1 MKSIKN
7 HRTYDSFVTL
17 CQHAEELC
25 KQCGIC
31 IPSQSVS
38 YGSLDSSTAEETQ
51 SPAPSRPKRSVKVVP
66 SLRDYLIT
74 TTLGQREEIS
84 ASSDI
89 NISTSG
95 KNRPIISPWYNQLY
109 LPVCDLLIE
118 QLEFRFDSDSLTMAK
133 AVGAVLCCD
142 NRGIQPLVQ
151 QYASVLQ
158 VNLHLL
164 ESEME
169 LFSSTDH
176 SINLD
181 VIQNELTEAA
191 YPQYHRLVQLALTLP
206 VGTASVE
213 RSFSAMRR
221 IRNWMRLTMGQER
234 FSSLALLNIESDLTA
249 ALDPEQLVQMD
260 ASAGNR
266 RL

>member
-1 MKSIKN
+1 M
-7 HRTYDSFVTL
+7 
-17 CQHAEELC
+17 
-25 KQCGIC
+25 
-31 IPSQSVS
+31 S
-38 YGSLDSSTAEETQ
+38 YGSLDSNTAEETQ
-51 SPAPSRPKRSVKVVP
+51 SPAPSRPKRSVKAVP

-118 QLEFRFDSDSLTMAK
+118 QLEFRFDSDILTMAK

-142 NRGIQPLVQ
+142 NRGIQPLIVQ
-151 QYASVLQ
+151 QYACVLQ

-191 YPQYHRLVQLALTLP
+191 YPQYYRLVQLALTLP
-206 VGTASVE
+206 VATASVE

-249 ALDPEQLVQMD
+249 ALDPEQLVQMY

-266 RL
+266 RLQLY

>member
-51 SPAPSRPKRSVKVVP
+51 SPAPSRVVP
-66 SLRDYLIT
+66 SLRNYLIT

-118 QLEFRFDSDSLTMAK
+118 QLEFRFDNDSLTMAK

-142 NRGIQPLVQ
+142 NRGTQPLVQ

-169 LFSSTDH
+169 LFSNTDH

-206 VGTASVE
+206 VGV
-213 RSFSAMRR
+213 
-221 IRNWMRLTMGQER
+221 WVRLLWKEVFPQCVAFVTGC
-234 FSSLALLNIESDLTA
+234 
-249 ALDPEQLVQMD
+249 
-260 ASAGNR
+260 G
-266 RL
+266 

>member
-7 HRTYDSFVTL
+7 HRTCDSFVTL
-17 CQHAEELC
+17 CQNAPELC

-31 IPSQSVS
+31 NPSQLVS
-38 YGSLDSSTAEETQ
+38 YGSLDSITAEETQ
-51 SPAPSRPKRSVKVVP
+51 NPAPSRPKRSVKVVP

-84 ASSDI
+84 ASTDI
-89 NISTSG
+89 NISTSE

-118 QLEFRFDSDSLTMAK
+118 QLEFRFDSDSLTTAK

-181 VIQNELTEAA
+181 AGLEVGRYETVCHTGTSFTGCKPYRHFFPWKYHTGTYEYAA
-191 YPQYHRLVQLALTLP
+191 
-206 VGTASVE
+206 
-213 RSFSAMRR
+213 
-221 IRNWMRLTMGQER
+221 RLTMQ
-234 FSSLALLNIESDLTA
+234 T
-249 ALDPEQLVQMD
+249 
-260 ASAGNR
+260 
-266 RL
+266 

>member
-1 MKSIKN
+1 V
-7 HRTYDSFVTL
+7 F
-17 CQHAEELC
+17 
-25 KQCGIC
+25 
-31 IPSQSVS
+31 

-51 SPAPSRPKRSVKVVP
+51 SPAPSRPKRSVKVVL

-89 NISTSG
+89 NLSTSG
-95 KNRPIISPWYNQLY
+95 KNSPIISPWYNQLY

-142 NRGIQPLVQ
+142 IRGIQPLVQ
-151 QYASVLQ
+151 QQAYASVLQ

-213 RSFSAMRR
+213 RSFSAMLR
-221 IRNWMRLTMGQER
+221 IRNWMRLTTGQER
-234 FSSLALLNIESDLTA
+234 FSSLALLHIESDLTA